1 MDKKSFHVREG
12 GKKRADKEQK
22 RGTLIKA
29 FFFGVLIQ
37 IENRKEHSQRAK
49 YFFIENRFRRQI
61 KSRKW
66 LIWGNAFLSI
76 ENRD

>member
-37 IENRKEHSQRAK
+37 IENRKEHSQRTK
-49 YFFIENRFRRQI
+49 YFFIENRFRRADQEQ
-61 KSRKW
+61 KMVDM
-66 LIWGNAFLSI
+66 G
-76 ENRD
+76 